1 MWTGP
6 AESSFQPFQNDEEL
20 HLDYLD
26 QGNLKSVKA
35 EGKDVF
41 QQIILQMQLLFI
53 YVLHNLQHC
62 SIEIKLV
69 NW

>member
-26 QGNLKSVKA
+26 QGNLKSVRS
-35 EGKDVF
+35 EGKDV
-41 QQIILQMQLLFI
+41 LLSSEGLTKRPF
-53 YVLHNLQHC
+53 
-62 SIEIKLV
+62 ST
-69 NW
+69 